1 LTGATLDRYAA
12 VVGPEV
18 VGELARVADAVR
30 HLRVQHV
37 NSTSVGGG
45 VAEILT
51 RMVPLLR
58 ELGVDTR
65 WDVIKGDREFFN
77 VTKAIHNG
85 LHGAPTDLTS
95 EMAAAFRR
103 TTEMNLDEFVPWG
116 DVIFIH
122 DPQPAGLVAAR
133 SRSQARWVWRCHI
146 DVSSPDAGVWA
157 FVEPYVRQYDG
168 VVVSMPAFAR
178 PMPIPHYLVAP
189 SIDPISDK
197 NRDLEPEYV
206 RQVLEKYAID
216 PGRPVVTQISRFD
229 RLKDPLGVIKAYR
242 LARRYQDCQL
252 VLAGGGADDDPE
264 GALVLQEVRDAAGL
278 DPDIHVLELPV
289 FSDLEINALVR
300 GSTVVLQKSLREGFG
315 LTVAEA
321 MWKRK
326 PVIGSAVGGI
336 ISTVIDGITGYLVHS
351 PEGAARRMV
360 ELLMNPDLCRRL
372 GDNGRQH
379 ILTNYL
385 TTRHVRDYLLLLL
398 AVQRPDQDITH
409 LMPHG
414 PDGSPVGP

>member
-1 LTGATLDRYAA
+1 VSGAALDRYAS

-18 VGELARVADAVR
+18 IEELVRVAHAVR

-85 LHGAPTDLTS
+85 LHGTPTELTDD
-95 EMAAAFRR
+95 MTAAFVR
-103 TTEMNLDEFVPWG
+103 TTEMNLGEFDPWG

-133 SRSQARWVWRCHI
+133 SRSKARWVWRCHI
-146 DVSSPDAGVWA
+146 DVSSPDPGVWG
-157 FVEPYVRQYDG
+157 FLEPLVRQYDG
-168 VVVSMPAFAR
+168 IVVSMPAFAR

-197 NRDLEPEYV
+197 NRDLEPDYV
-206 RQVLEKYAID
+206 QQVLEKYSID
-216 PGRPVVTQISRFD
+216 PARPVVTQISRFD
-229 RLKDPLGVIKAYR
+229 RLKDPLGVIQAYW
-242 LARRYQDCQL
+242 LARRRADCQL

-264 GALVLQEVRDAAGL
+264 GAIVLQEVREAAGR

-336 ISTVIDGITGYLVHS
+336 VSTVLDGITGYLVHS
-351 PEGAARRMV
+351 PEGAARRIV
-360 ELLMNPDLCRRL
+360 DLLKDPELCRRL
-372 GDNGRQH
+372 GENGRQH
-379 ILTNYL
+379 VLSNYL

-398 AVQRPDQDITH
+398 AVERPDQDITR
-409 LMPHG
+409 L
-414 PDGSPVGP
+414 